1 MLKLL
6 REIRVLMTP
15 ADKAV
20 MLALIALMVI
30 GGGLEI
36 IGISILMPVVA
47 VLTKPELLEQNR
59 FLAMFYQLANPSSL
73 SGFLL
78 TLCGVIIVFYILK
91 NLYLLLLTYW
101 QSKFIYDKAYRWS
114 VRLYENYLKT
124 EYSYH
129 LNHNSS
135 ELLNNIN
142 LLCNIT
148 TGVLLPLMMLISEC
162 IVIAAIVGMLMCF
175 MPFTTLGAGAVLLLL
190 AVGLYLPFKRYNFGL
205 GRVQMEEAQAVFQSL
220 MQGIGGIKEV
230 KVRNLEE
237 RFGALYAGN
246 QRARYRA
253 EMLLYFSGQFPRL
266 TLETLVVVLAM
277 MLLALF
283 TVAGMASGTILLTV
297 SLLAMAMFRLLP
309 AVSRVQYNLVR
320 IRQTL
325 CSFDAIYHDL
335 TRLPREEKA
344 DIAPPIRFRE
354 MLRIENIT
362 FAYEPQGRPVLRN
375 FSAEIPCLSSVAF
388 IGATGCGKTTLAD
401 ILLGLL
407 KPQSGRITV
416 DGRDIRE
423 NPASW
428 QRQIGY
434 VPQNIYL
441 LDGTIR
447 SNIAFGVP
455 EQEID
460 EDRIAECLE
469 MAQLR
474 SFVDSLPEG
483 VETPVGELG
492 VRLSGGQRQ
501 RIGIARALYCRPEVL
516 MLDEATSALDVDT
529 EQALIDALNL
539 LKGRLTI
546 LMIAHRL
553 STIEQC
559 DRVIRL

>member
-114 VRLYENYLKT
+114 VRLYENYLNT

-277 MLLALF
+277 VLLALF

-335 TRLPREEKA
+335 TFT
-344 DIAPPIRFRE
+344 PIF
-354 MLRIENIT
+354 
-362 FAYEPQGRPVLRN
+362 
-375 FSAEIPCLSSVAF
+375 
-388 IGATGCGKTTLAD
+388 
-401 ILLGLL
+401 
-407 KPQSGRITV
+407 
-416 DGRDIRE
+416 
-423 NPASW
+423 
-428 QRQIGY
+428 
-434 VPQNIYL
+434 
-441 LDGTIR
+441 
-447 SNIAFGVP
+447 
-455 EQEID
+455 
-460 EDRIAECLE
+460 
-469 MAQLR
+469 
-474 SFVDSLPEG
+474 
-483 VETPVGELG
+483 
-492 VRLSGGQRQ
+492 
-501 RIGIARALYCRPEVL
+501 
-516 MLDEATSALDVDT
+516 
-529 EQALIDALNL
+529 
-539 LKGRLTI
+539 
-546 LMIAHRL
+546 
-553 STIEQC
+553 
-559 DRVIRL
+559 